1 MAANYYKILGLNPKA
16 SAEDI
21 KRAYRK
27 KAMASHPDVNPAP
40 GATDQFVRIN
50 EAYDILSDAQKR
62 LVYDRRLNQ
71 AQRPP
76 STPTPPTGAPD
87 QAYRDWVAQAQ
98 ARARQSAR
106 MSYEDFKKSRFSRAE
121 ATIFLYLQFV
131 IMGTMMLLGLF
142 ILSLP
147 VNGMLFVDWRAI
159 FFALITTPVSMKIFK
174 EALSGIR
181 QIRESL

>member
-1 MAANYYKILGLNPKA
+1 MAASYYDILGLKPKA
-16 SAEDI
+16 SAEEI

-27 KAMASHPDVNPAP
+27 KAMASHPDVNPSP

-50 EAYDILSDAQKR
+50 EAYDILSDPQKR
-62 LVYDRRLNQ
+62 TVYDRRLNPP
-71 AQRPP
+71 QRPNTGPPP
-76 STPTPPTGAPD
+76 SNARE
-87 QAYRDWVAQAQ
+87 QAYRDWVEQAQ
-98 ARARQSAR
+98 ARAQQSAR

-121 ATIFLYLQFV
+121 ATVFLYLQFV
-131 IMGTMMLLGLF
+131 IMGTMIILGLF

-174 EALSGIR
+174 EAFSGIR